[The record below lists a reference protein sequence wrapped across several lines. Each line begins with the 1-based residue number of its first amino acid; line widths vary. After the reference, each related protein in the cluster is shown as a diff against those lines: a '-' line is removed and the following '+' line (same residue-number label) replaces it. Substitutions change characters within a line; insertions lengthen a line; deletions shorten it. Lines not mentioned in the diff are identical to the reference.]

1 MGVDYGTTR
10 IGVAL
15 SDQLH
20 ITAQP
25 FRVVEA
31 SVFDSEVVS
40 IVADSDVE
48 RIVVGLPTHLQG
60 RNDAAAR
67 AAVGFAEHLAVITG
81 LPVETVDERF
91 TTAAAQSFLIDSGVR
106 REKRKEVVDKVAA
119 AVLLQRWLDIQ
130 PAGESHD
137 IV

>member
-15 SDQLH
+15 SDLLH

-31 SVFDSEVVS
+31 SAFDAQVMS
-40 IVADSDVE
+40 IVAESDVE

-60 RNDAAAR
+60 RNDTAAR
-67 AAVGFAEHLAVITG
+67 VAVAFTEHLARITG

-106 REKRKEVVDKVAA
+106 RGKRKEVVDKVAA

-130 PAGESHD
+130 SAGESHD

>member
-1 MGVDYGTTR
+1 MGVDYGTSR

-31 SVFDSEVVS
+31 RAFDEQVRQ
-40 IVADSDVE
+40 IVAEHDVE
-48 RIVVGLPTHLQG
+48 RIVVGVPTHFKG

-67 AAVGFAEHLAVITG
+67 ASSEFAERIGAIAGV
-81 LPVETVDERF
+81 PVEMVDERY
-91 TTAAAQSFLIDSGVR
+91 TTAVAQSVLIESGVR
-106 REKRKEVVDKVAA
+106 RDKRKGVVDKVAA
-119 AVLLQRWLDIQ
+119 AVLLQRWLDSQ
-130 PAGESHD
+130 PVGDSHD
-137 IV
+137 LV

>member
-31 SVFDSEVVS
+31 SAFDTEVVS
-40 IVADSDVE
+40 IVAERDVE

-60 RNDAAAR
+60 RNDAAATV
-67 AAVGFAEHLAVITG
+67 ALAFAEHLAAITG
-81 LPVETVDERF
+81 LPVEMVDERF

-106 REKRKEVVDKVAA
+106 REKRKDVVDKVAA

-130 PAGESHD
+130 PAGDRHD

>member
-15 SDQLH
+15 SDLLH

-31 SVFDSEVVS
+31 SAFDDQVMS
-40 IVADSDVE
+40 IVAESDVE
-48 RIVVGLPTHLQG
+48 RIVVGLPTHWQG

-67 AAVGFAEHLAVITG
+67 VAVAFTEHLARITG